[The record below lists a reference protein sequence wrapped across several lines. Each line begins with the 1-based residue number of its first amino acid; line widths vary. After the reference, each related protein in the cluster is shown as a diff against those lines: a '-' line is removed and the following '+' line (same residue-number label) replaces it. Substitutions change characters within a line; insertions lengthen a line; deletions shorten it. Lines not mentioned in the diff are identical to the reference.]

1 MDRFPIGRPFY
12 ANEGDNH
19 ASTTPTVAVVTGQ
32 DREVLP
38 PSSGSQKARE
48 GLKTN
53 RTHDVPGAYGL
64 QTAGP
69 SGLQKAGPSGL
80 QKSSGGL
87 RTNRNHD
94 PLADSSSS
102 DEDFP
107 MAGYLVSCWQHL

>member
-1 MDRFPIGRPFY
+1 MDRFPIDRLFY

-53 RTHDVPGAYGL
+53 RTHDVPESY
-64 QTAGP
+64 
-69 SGLQKAGPSGL
+69 GLQKAGASGL